1 MGVLYMFYLFILL
14 FKFFFFK
21 RFSQFK
27 YYIEGDILMSPVN
40 LDVI

>member
-14 FKFFFFK
+14 FKIFFL

-27 YYIEGDILMSPVN
+27 YYIEVDILMSPVN